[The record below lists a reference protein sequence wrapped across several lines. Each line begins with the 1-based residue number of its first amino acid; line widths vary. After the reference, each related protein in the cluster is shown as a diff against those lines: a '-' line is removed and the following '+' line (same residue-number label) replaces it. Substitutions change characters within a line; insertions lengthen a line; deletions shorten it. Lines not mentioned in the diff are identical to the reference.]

1 MFTQTKMP
9 LIFVF
14 EIQKSKASFG
24 TRPPHTQSLNGY
36 ASDLVYLFFYKNNSD
51 YLKKAQKY
59 GQITG

>member
-24 TRPPHTQSLNGY
+24 IRPLQTEAEKEY
-36 ASDLVYLFFYKNNSD
+36 ASGLVYLFFSF
-51 YLKKAQKY
+51 
-59 GQITG
+59 